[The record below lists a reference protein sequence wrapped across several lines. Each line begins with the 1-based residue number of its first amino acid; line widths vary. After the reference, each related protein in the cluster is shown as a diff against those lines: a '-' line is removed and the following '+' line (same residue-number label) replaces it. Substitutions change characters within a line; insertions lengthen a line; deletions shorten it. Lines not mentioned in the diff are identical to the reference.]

1 MPAMI
6 ESGKEYVSY
15 SQVLDALGISPNDKY
30 PHFNPQSPEKVE
42 EVRSRLSLLTK
53 DPEEIE
59 MIMAVARAG
68 EFAIMASL
76 YRI

>member
-6 ESGKEYVSY
+6 ELGKEYTSY
-15 SQVLDALGISPNDKY
+15 SQVLEALGISPNEKY

-42 EVRSRLSLLTK
+42 EVRSKLSLLTD

-59 MIMAVARAG
+59 MILAVARAG
-68 EFAIMASL
+68 EFAIMHSL